1 MVNTGKQACTLT
13 LRILVLKFSPE
24 LADNKYEY
32 GEGRPIP
39 MRDPFSPIV
48 INLNKAHRANDP
60 PLVLADDT
68 STKTSQEEFRSYQ
81 TEGWQMAVGRFG
93 ACRNLAG
100 DRSVTIFKT
109 SPRTPVLYHLGDE
122 SVFHKELN
130 LHRHRLPQGIYRAVE
145 LEILCFITTITV
157 NNWAATGN
165 KTTTVPMKIFVSRVP
180 ELCIR
185 RGDLLFQ
192 VDGKDYWLSPDW
204 KTLFR
209 RRPEKP
215 LSAILLPE
223 GCQFVPSQKNPAY
236 QIEML
241 PGERFQIRLA
251 LPGMIIVQKQRRTS
265 RRNTACPGHLRI
277 CK

>member
-1 MVNTGKQACTLT
+1 
-13 LRILVLKFSPE
+13 
-24 LADNKYEY
+24 
-32 GEGRPIP
+32 
-39 MRDPFSPIV
+39 
-48 INLNKAHRANDP
+48 
-60 PLVLADDT
+60 
-68 STKTSQEEFRSYQ
+68 
-81 TEGWQMAVGRFG
+81 MAVGRFG

-165 KTTTVPMKIFVSRVP
+165 KTTTVPMKIFVSSVP
-180 ELCIR
+180 NFVSAGR
-185 RGDLLFQ
+185 PPFPGGRKGLLA
-192 VDGKDYWLSPDW
+192 LPDW

-265 RRNTACPGHLRI
+265 RRNTACPAISGSANSKFI
-277 CK
+277 I